1 MFCVLS
7 LTEVRNLT
15 MKKKG
20 DEDDLM
26 YDIRISTLIETAAL
40 QLAEHDTVTAI
51 PTQDAAAA
59 AAATPHSDPSI
70 PGTNICDK
78 ICI

>member
-1 MFCVLS
+1 
-7 LTEVRNLT
+7 

-20 DEDDLM
+20 DEDDLL

-59 AAATPHSDPSI
+59 AATPHSDPSI
-70 PGTNICDK
+70 PGTNICDE